1 MKGTPAGLQHR
12 NEAERGYTIGQP
24 SRFWLTKVNAMQ
36 TGKMWNQSL
45 CVGVE
50 LNYLSWGLKWLE
62 LWSMS
67 CEAVGY
73 LTIMQLTANVYLVV
87 ARPCRSG
94 WSLWLNQLAGFIRVF
109 QEDIFMMKCLRIVLG
124 WVSVFPRD
132 IFFSEWQSCSVYQSS
147 FYAKMCGYYGSKWL
161 LYEYWRWRVD

>member
-1 MKGTPAGLQHR
+1 
-12 NEAERGYTIGQP
+12 
-24 SRFWLTKVNAMQ
+24 
-36 TGKMWNQSL
+36 
-45 CVGVE
+45 
-50 LNYLSWGLKWLE
+50 
-62 LWSMS
+62 MS

-132 IFFSEWQSCSVYQSS
+132 IFFSEWQSCSVISPLS
-147 FYAKMCGYYGSKWL
+147 TRRCVDIMVASGYYMSTDD
-161 LYEYWRWRVD
+161 EE

>member
-1 MKGTPAGLQHR
+1 MKGTPVGLQHR

-73 LTIMQLTANVYLVV
+73 LTIMQLTVNVHLVV

-109 QEDIFMMKCLRIVLG
+109 QEDSS
-124 WVSVFPRD
+124 WWSVFELSWAGFLCFPEIFSFQNGRAVQFISPLSTRRCVD
-132 IFFSEWQSCSVYQSS
+132 IMVAS
-147 FYAKMCGYYGSKWL
+147 GYYMSTDD
-161 LYEYWRWRVD
+161 EE